1 MEPDLAVFAA
11 RLVML
16 LTSLA
21 VLIALAFGA
30 RALWRMGS
38 RKAGSALPAP
48 GVREELERLQ
58 TAVDAIAI
66 EVERISEAQRF
77 TVTLLSNGL
86 AGSERVGE
94 LPRRAATPRID
105 TPH

>member
-1 MEPDLAVFAA
+1 VDHDVMVFAQ
-11 RLVML
+11 VM
-16 LTSLA
+16 TVIMGSFA
-21 VLIALAFGA
+21 AFVGVTLGG

-38 RKAGSALPAP
+38 RQAARPLPDPVLRA
-48 GVREELERLQ
+48 ELERLQ

-77 TVTLLSNGL
+77 TLNLLGNGL
-86 AGSERVGE
+86 PAGERPGH
-94 LPRRAATPRID
+94 LPRGPSARLD